1 MGVLHST
8 QHMAADVWQ
17 CVRGGRGAKEKWDRG
32 RERLKGRERGKGTV
46 GGGKRKMTKV
56 KRERG
61 GGGIGRKGVYIHEEE
76 ERWETERGGK
86 RNGGEFKGSQ
96 TLCTPSTADATFCL
110 AQWSVGLLYLYPRC
124 VTSGPAQDSQR
135 TNTYLASGF
144 CSSPAMT
151 KMRQVSNY
159 RAPCNLRAY
168 TETKQDIFSIYS

>member
-1 MGVLHST
+1 M
-8 QHMAADVWQ
+8 
-17 CVRGGRGAKEKWDRG
+17 C
-32 RERLKGRERGKGTV
+32 ERWA
-46 GGGKRKMTKV
+46 GGKRKMRQ
-56 KRERG
+56 REGATEGTREGKGNSRRRKEKDDESKEREGG
-61 GGGIGRKGVYIHEEE
+61 GGGIWRKGVYRHEEE

-151 KMRQVSNY
+151 KMRQVSSY